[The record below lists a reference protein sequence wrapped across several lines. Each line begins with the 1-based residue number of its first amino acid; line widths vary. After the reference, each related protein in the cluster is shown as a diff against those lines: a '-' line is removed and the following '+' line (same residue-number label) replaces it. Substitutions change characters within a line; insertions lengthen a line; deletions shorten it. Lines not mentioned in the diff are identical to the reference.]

1 MKDTS
6 INELIILPY
15 SATLCRYS
23 VNDSESTHTTTYE
36 KISEMISNL
45 CPSMVMR
52 SIPFLERKVPF
63 YINIKNNEIFELQTN
78 EDERNEEYKRK
89 MLSDL
94 LNPSIIINNNT
105 KQLQQSQVAN
115 KFWRKK

>member
-45 CPSMVMR
+45 CPSMIMR
-52 SIPFLERKVPF
+52 SIPFIERKLPF
-63 YINIKNNEIFELQTN
+63 YINIKKNEIYELHSS
-78 EDERNEEYKRK
+78 EDERIEEYKRK
-89 MLSDL
+89 MLSEL
-94 LNPSIIINNNT
+94 LNPSITINNNT
-105 KQLQQSQVAN
+105 KQLQQSQIAN

>member
-36 KISEMISNL
+36 KISEMISDL
-45 CPSMVMR
+45 CPQLIMK
-52 SIPFLERKVPF
+52 SIPYIERKLPF
-63 YINIKNNEIFELQTN
+63 YINIKNTEIFELEST
-78 EDERNEEYKRK
+78 EKEKNEEYKRK
-89 MLSDL
+89 MLSEL
-94 LNPSIIINNNT
+94 LNPILTINNNT
-105 KQLQQSQVAN
+105 KQLQQSQIAN

>member
-15 SATLCRYS
+15 SSTLCRYS

-52 SIPFLERKVPF
+52 SIPFLDRKIPF
-63 YINIKNNEIFELQTN
+63 YINIKNNEIFELQTT
-78 EDERNEEYKRK
+78 ESERDEEYKRK

-105 KQLQQSQVAN
+105 KQLQQSQMAN